1 MKKGIVVALMLVLAI
16 SFSSVALAK
25 TVLKY
30 AHIYD
35 PSHPVAIGSEMIAK
49 IVAEKTNG
57 EVEIQVFPASQ
68 LGSEEAILEAA
79 IFGSVDIA
87 SSGAGQI
94 GNLFKPVLV
103 LEMPYTFK
111 DNDHVIRFAKS
122 DIAKQMADD
131 LRQEF
136 GVKIV
141 GTTPYGIR
149 QVTSNKPVK
158 SPADLEGFKL
168 RVPEQNVCIEYAKA
182 MGADPTPIAFSE
194 VYLALQQ
201 GVVDGQENSLSTIKA
216 MKFYEVQK
224 YVNLTRHV
232 TNCLFFVMNDAKF
245 QSLTAEQQQIILDAF
260 DEAANYIAAE
270 LNKGDQELGKFFE
283 SEGVTIVEPDLEAF
297 RKATADMPDKFKKW
311 WIRYGDDLHK
321 RIQDL

>member
-1 MKKGIVVALMLVLAI
+1 MKKGIVVALMLVLAL
-16 SFSSVALAK
+16 SFSSAALAK

-35 PSHPVAIGSEMIAK
+35 PSHPVAIGSEMVAK

-111 DNDHVIRFAKS
+111 DNDHVVRFAKS
-122 DIAKQMADD
+122 DIAKQMGED

-283 SEGVTIVEPDLEAF
+283 AEGVTIVEPDLEAF
-297 RKATADMPDKFKKW
+297 RKATADMPNKFRKW
-311 WIRYGDDLHK
+311 WVRYGDDLHK